1 MPDLDPETRAIGEIA
16 ALVNALEEDQRGRVI
31 RYIVDRFK
39 IDGAPLAPTRP
50 DTGETATEQENQRSF
65 EDLATLFD
73 ACNPNTDSLR
83 ALVGAYW
90 VQVCQGNQGFD
101 GQSVNK
107 ELKNLGHGLGNI
119 TMALNPLIAQKPAY
133 VLQLRKSG
141 NTKQARKLY
150 KVTEAGIKKVKAM
163 ISGEEAE

>member
-83 ALVGAYW
+83 LWW
-90 VQVCQGNQGFD
+90 VPTGFRFARAIR
-101 GQSVNK
+101 
-107 ELKNLGHGLGNI
+107 GL
-119 TMALNPLIAQKPAY
+119 MASP
-133 VLQLRKSG
+133 
-141 NTKQARKLY
+141 
-150 KVTEAGIKKVKAM
+150 
-163 ISGEEAE
+163 